1 MDSAGSG
8 VPLGPEV
15 TISLLDQTVPG
26 AWTRGATC
34 FHVMLIALCSARWH
48 LSYVRISKAQQWA
61 MGNLPGAEHLS
72 AGRE

>member
-1 MDSAGSG
+1 MDSAGSE

-34 FHVMLIALCSARWH
+34 FHVMLIALCSA
-48 LSYVRISKAQQWA
+48 
-61 MGNLPGAEHLS
+61 
-72 AGRE
+72 